1 MFLVRFFCCA
11 DVWHWCVMWKQGSPH
26 LIKIFVHWA
35 LLEFDYKFSRGTMR
49 ALYVN
54 IVNPAKNDLFS
65 RLTYYENEVLSIYC
79 CPRRRRCLCN
89 TGRSVTP
96 PTNRYTKTNCI
107 FFFVS
112 YHLLLCA
119 DVAYF
124 SPRRCC
130 CCSIKYF

>member
-1 MFLVRFFCCA
+1 
-11 DVWHWCVMWKQGSPH
+11 
-26 LIKIFVHWA
+26 
-35 LLEFDYKFSRGTMR
+35 MR

-96 PTNRYTKTNCI
+96 PTNRYTKANN

-124 SPRRCC
+124 SLRVVVVVVL
-130 CCSIKYF
+130 SNIFSYQSQKENI